1 MNSAVLL
8 ICYRRASTTLQVIER
23 LRLAKPRKLYI
34 ASNGPNPDVP
44 EDAAKV
50 RRVRDALTAVDWDC
64 AVSTLLR
71 DDHLD
76 VKNSVN
82 GAIDWFF
89 ENESEGVILEDD
101 CVPDPSFF
109 RFCDELLEKYRSD
122 TRVAAISGSSF
133 AAENLPVRM
142 SYYFSKYIHVWGW
155 ATWRRA
161 WLLHDR
167 DMSFWPTW
175 RKSTEWRKKFASRQ
189 ERHYWTEKFDGA
201 YSGEIVTWDYQFLAS
216 AWRQMSVGISPA
228 TNLVMNIGD
237 GPDGTHRPR
246 KKAAARKAKS
256 ISFPLKPPDLFGELP
271 RVDKY
276 VFDFHYNG
284 RSRCLAIRTGKLI
297 AELVTKLVLDPVYVR
312 LFPAKKV

>member
-1 MNSAVLL
+1 M
-8 ICYRRASTTLQVIER
+8 QVIER
-23 LRLAKPRKLYI
+23 LRLAQPRKLYV
-34 ASNGPNPDVP
+34 ASNGPNPAVTEDV
-44 EDAAKV
+44 AKV
-50 RRVRDALTAVDWDC
+50 REVRAAIAAIDWDC

-82 GAIDWFF
+82 EAIDWFF

-101 CVPDPSFF
+101 CVPDLSFF

-133 AAENLPVRM
+133 APDNLPVSS
-142 SYYFSKYIHVWGW
+142 SYYFSKYVHVWGW

-161 WLLHDR
+161 WLLNDR

-175 RKSTEWRKKFASRQ
+175 RRSAEWRKKFSSRH
-189 ERHYWTEKFDGA
+189 ERQYWLEKFDGA
-201 YSGEIVTWDYQFLAS
+201 YSGKIVTWDYQFLAS
-216 AWRQMSVGISPA
+216 AWRQLSVGISPA
-228 TNLVMNIGD
+228 VNLVTNIGD

-246 KKAAARKAKS
+246 KKVAERKTKS
-256 ISFPLKPPDLFGELP
+256 MTFPLKPPDLFEELL
-271 RVDKY
+271 RADKF

-284 RSRCLAIRTGKLI
+284 KSRYLTMRIRKLM
-297 AELVTKLVLDPVYVR
+297 AKLVTKLVLDPIYVR
-312 LFPAKKV
+312 LFSAKKVWLSLKNEGEQ